1 MDARY
6 SLPPEIAAA
15 LDRARLQVEAL
26 AVSADELQ
34 VVLPDAV
41 GSALRDGLRE
51 EAAPISR
58 RLAEVK
64 GLANQTIRRL
74 ERLETDLLAERH
86 ARIDDL
92 ALLVELITTQWRGL
106 NERLDRIE
114 QALEPRARVV
124 ELRRPADAG

>member
-1 MDARY
+1 MEDRY
-6 SLPPEIAAA
+6 TLPPGVAAA

-26 AVSADELQ
+26 AVTADELQ

-86 ARIDDL
+86 ARVDDL
-92 ALLVELITTQWRGL
+92 ALLVELITSQWRGL

-114 QALEPRARVV
+114 HALRPQAEIVPL
-124 ELRRPADAG
+124 RPADAG

>member
-1 MDARY
+1 MHDRY
-6 SLPPEIAAA
+6 SLAPEVAAA
-15 LDRARLQVEAL
+15 LERARLQIEAL
-26 AVSADELQ
+26 ALTADELQ

-58 RLAEVK
+58 RLAEVR

-74 ERLETDLLAERH
+74 ERLECDLLAERN
-86 ARIDDL
+86 ARVDDL
-92 ALLVELITTQWRGL
+92 ALLVDLITGQWRAL

-114 QALEPRARVV
+114 HALAPQASVV
-124 ELRRPADAG
+124 ELRPADAG